1 MPIDRENLGKNRSVT
16 SENDRTSFKSI
27 FDEAA
32 NGMLIS
38 NIETGVII
46 EINPTACKLHGL
58 QYDEIIGKSMT
69 ALIAPADQGLYNK
82 YVEAIRING
91 ISQSLL
97 RHHHQDNSILY
108 IENNG
113 KKIDFHGKTCIL
125 SILHDVSPWVSAKK
139 ALQEKAEIHEREQS
153 TLLDI
158 SQTLASSLKLNP
170 CIVLDQLRVVIEYVH
185 GVLFTIE
192 DGTLIASYALGSRLL
207 EKSLPFS
214 VQLADP
220 SLPTNLF
227 NEWHPTRIDDVWSDV
242 PKANSLRTV
251 LEDKSA
257 VLLKNMHAWMW
268 VPIIYKDQLV
278 GGLGIAHPKKNFYTT
293 HHADL
298 ALTVANQAAIAM
310 VNAELFAHAQDLA
323 ALQERQRLARDLH
336 DTVNQ
341 SLFSAGLIADVL
353 PHLME
358 KNPEEAKRQL
368 ENVRRLMLGAQAD
381 MRLLMTE
388 LRPNAIIDTSLE
400 DLFGH
405 LRNSLIGRINIPVKI
420 NVKGEINLPGEV
432 KHAFYRICQEGFN
445 NIARHAEAQMVEV
458 ILNSDR
464 NGVNLSIID
473 NGSGFDANLIPAG
486 HYGILM
492 MRERAEAVGAS
503 FAFNSQTG
511 KGTTILIHWPGK
523 IAKKV
528 EEV

>member
-1 MPIDRENLGKNRSVT
+1 MVVNRQNQEIDRSLKP
-16 SENDRTSFKSI
+16 ENDRSSYQALFY
-27 FDEAA
+27 EGA

-38 NIETGVII
+38 DIETGVIV
-46 EINPTACKLHGL
+46 EINPMACKLHGL
-58 QYDEIIGKSMT
+58 QYDEVIGKSIN
-69 ALIAPADQGLYNK
+69 ALIAPADLGLYNK
-82 YVEAIRING
+82 FVEAARTNG
-91 ISQSLL
+91 VSRALL
-97 RHHHQDNSILY
+97 RHLHKEKSIIF

-113 KKIDFHGKTCIL
+113 RKIDFHGKTCIF
-125 SILHDVSPWVSAKK
+125 SILNDVSLWVSSKK
-139 ALQEKAEIHEREQS
+139 ALQERADIHDREQS
-153 TLLDI
+153 ALLDI
-158 SQTLASSLKLNP
+158 SQNLASSLELNP
-170 CIVLDQLRVVIEYVH
+170 CIVLDQLRVVIEYVQ

-192 DGTLIASYALGSRLL
+192 DDTLVAAYALGSRSL
-207 EKSLPFS
+207 EKSLPFAI
-214 VQLADP
+214 QLADP
-220 SLPTNLF
+220 SMPTHLF

-242 PKANSLRTV
+242 PKANSLRAV
-251 LEDKSA
+251 LKEKSG

-268 VPIIYKDQLV
+268 VPMIYKDQLV
-278 GGLGIAHPKKNFYTT
+278 GGLGIAHPTKNFYTT

-323 ALQERQRLARDLH
+323 ALQERQKLARDLH

-358 KNPEEAKRQL
+358 KNPEEAKKQL
-368 ENVRRLMLGAQAD
+368 ENVRRLLLGAQAD

-388 LRPNAIIDTSLE
+388 LRPNAINDTSLE

-432 KHAFYRICQEGFN
+432 KLAFYRICQEGFN
-445 NIARHAEAQMVEV
+445 NIAKHAEAQMVEV
-458 ILNSDR
+458 RLNSDKD
-464 NGVNLSIID
+464 GVNLSIID
-473 NGSGFDANLIPAG
+473 NGSGFDPNLIPAG

-503 FAFNSQTG
+503 FAYNSQTG
-511 KGTTILIHWPGK
+511 KGTTIRIHWPGK
-523 IAKKV
+523 MDKKV